1 MDNVSEKDL
10 EAYQVTQQQLQL
22 LLLQKQQL
30 KIQSE
35 EINNALNEL
44 KKITE
49 KEKVYKIVGPILIE
63 VNKDEIIKE
72 LNEKN
77 ETINS
82 RIEILEKQEDR
93 LRKNLAEL
101 GKILEKE
108 LKEEE

>member
-1 MDNVSEKDL
+1 VSEKDL

>member
-1 MDNVSEKDL
+1 MSEKDL